1 MVDQEVGAQ
10 LLASL
15 VAIALFIAGL
25 VVLAQQYGKQVN
37 GAIELSPTG
46 GLVTVGFIAVFIVV
60 IPVFGYLVE
69 QREFDSE

>member
-1 MVDQEVGAQ
+1 MVDREVGAQ

-25 VVLAQQYGKQVN
+25 VVLSQQYGQQVD

-46 GLVTVGFIAVFIVV
+46 GLVVVGFIAVFIVAM
-60 IPVFGYLVE
+60 PVFGYLVE
-69 QREFDSE
+69 QQEFDSE